1 VKCDIQHDRRW
12 TAEACFNLLDNAIK
26 YGKTGSEIVLSVR
39 KLGLTVEISVTD
51 ENEPI
56 GEDERTHIFERF
68 YRGRNSGDKDGV
80 GIGLYLSR
88 EIIEK
93 QGGMLSV
100 IRGAIEGQNLELD
113 LDETVFDDEVW
124 REIYQQKER
133 LFSGLDVIGWALLRM
148 GFSVRLNDKIKKT
161 HFENFPGEGK
171 VLYMMDDLEGEDAF
185 YVFRGEDLSRQNGY
199 YIYYEKNPMMQNYLV
214 ERRQD
219 IKEVQTYEKMMESR
233 RDEKLIR
240 QFREKISK
248 KTKSNQRKGRIR
260 NISTAAAVTIM
271 MIMGGTM
278 YYYAGQD
285 QSINFKEVVNGA
297 VHTMGKGVSDQ
308 ISTKSSTTSVKITKR
323 LDTATQTST
332 HKKEQ
337 KTIQSTIKQKQKTQ
351 KVSSGQYKSY
361 TYTVKSGETLVSI
374 SRKVYGTQKLVQRI
388 KKANALSDENQ
399 IYPGQKLI
407 IPGTLR

>member
-1 VKCDIQHDRRW
+1 MKTEQQLPKNIRQIGSPAGHTKVYIEDYVITFLNSLSMDKNTYVRG
-12 TAEACFNLLDNAIK
+12 AILFGEK
-26 YGKTGSEIVLSVR
+26 KQ
-39 KLGLTVEISVTD
+39 
-51 ENEPI
+51 I
-56 GEDERTHIFERF
+56 GNDLVIF
-68 YRGRNSGDKDGV
+68 
-80 GIGLYLSR
+80 
-88 EIIEK
+88 
-93 QGGMLSV
+93 

-233 RDEKLIR
+233 RDEKLIQ

-285 QSINFKEVVNGA
+285 QSIHFKEVVNGA

-308 ISTKSSTTSVKITKR
+308 ISTKSSTKSSTTSVKITKT
-323 LDTATQTST
+323 LDSATQTSI

-337 KTIQSTIKQKQKTQ
+337 KTTQPTIKQKQKTQ

>member
-1 VKCDIQHDRRW
+1 MKTEQQLPKNIRQIGSPAGHTKVYIEDYVITFLNSLSMDKNTYVRG
-12 TAEACFNLLDNAIK
+12 AILFGEK
-26 YGKTGSEIVLSVR
+26 KQ
-39 KLGLTVEISVTD
+39 
-51 ENEPI
+51 I
-56 GEDERTHIFERF
+56 GNDLVIF
-68 YRGRNSGDKDGV
+68 
-80 GIGLYLSR
+80 
-88 EIIEK
+88 
-93 QGGMLSV
+93 

-233 RDEKLIR
+233 RDEKLIQ

-308 ISTKSSTTSVKITKR
+308 ISTKLSTKSSTTSVKITKT
-323 LDTATQTST
+323 LDSATQTSI

-337 KTIQSTIKQKQKTQ
+337 KTTQPTIKQKQKTQ

>member
-1 VKCDIQHDRRW
+1 MKTEQQLPKNIRQIGSP
-12 TAEACFNLLDNAIK
+12 AEHTKVYIEDYVITFLNSLSMDKNTYVRGAILFGEK
-26 YGKTGSEIVLSVR
+26 KQ
-39 KLGLTVEISVTD
+39 
-51 ENEPI
+51 I
-56 GEDERTHIFERF
+56 GNDLVIF
-68 YRGRNSGDKDGV
+68 
-80 GIGLYLSR
+80 
-88 EIIEK
+88 
-93 QGGMLSV
+93 

-233 RDEKLIR
+233 RDEKLIQ

-297 VHTMGKGVSDQ
+297 VHTMGKGVPDQ
-308 ISTKSSTTSVKITKR
+308 ISTKSSTTARVKITKT
-323 LDTATQTST
+323 LDTEEQTST

-337 KTIQSTIKQKQKTQ
+337 KTAQSTIKQKQKIN
-351 KVSSGQYKSY
+351 KANSGQYKSY

-399 IYPGQKLI
+399 IYPGQKLV

>member
-1 VKCDIQHDRRW
+1 MKTEQQLPKNIRQIGSPAGHTKVYIEDYVITFLNSLSMDKNTYVRG
-12 TAEACFNLLDNAIK
+12 AILFGEK
-26 YGKTGSEIVLSVR
+26 KQ
-39 KLGLTVEISVTD
+39 
-51 ENEPI
+51 I
-56 GEDERTHIFERF
+56 GNDLVIF
-68 YRGRNSGDKDGV
+68 
-80 GIGLYLSR
+80 
-88 EIIEK
+88 
-93 QGGMLSV
+93 

-308 ISTKSSTTSVKITKR
+308 ISTKSPTTSVKITKR

-407 IPGTLR
+407 IPGTFDDI

>member
-1 VKCDIQHDRRW
+1 MKTEQQLPKNIRQIGSPAGHTKVYIEDYVITFLNSLSMDKNTYVRG
-12 TAEACFNLLDNAIK
+12 AILFGEK
-26 YGKTGSEIVLSVR
+26 KQ
-39 KLGLTVEISVTD
+39 
-51 ENEPI
+51 I
-56 GEDERTHIFERF
+56 GNDLVIF
-68 YRGRNSGDKDGV
+68 
-80 GIGLYLSR
+80 
-88 EIIEK
+88 
-93 QGGMLSV
+93 

-308 ISTKSSTTSVKITKR
+308 ISTKSSIKSSTTSVKITKT
-323 LDTATQTST
+323 LDSATQTSI

-337 KTIQSTIKQKQKTQ
+337 KTTQSTIKQKQKTQ
-351 KVSSGQYKSY
+351 KVNSGQYKSY

>member
-1 VKCDIQHDRRW
+1 MKTEQQLPKNIRQIGSPAGHTKVYIEDYVITFLNSLSMDKNTYVRG
-12 TAEACFNLLDNAIK
+12 AILFGEK
-26 YGKTGSEIVLSVR
+26 KQ
-39 KLGLTVEISVTD
+39 
-51 ENEPI
+51 I
-56 GEDERTHIFERF
+56 GNDLVIF
-68 YRGRNSGDKDGV
+68 
-80 GIGLYLSR
+80 
-88 EIIEK
+88 
-93 QGGMLSV
+93 

-171 VLYMMDDLEGEDAF
+171 VLYMMDNLEGEDAF

-278 YYYAGQD
+278 YYYVGQD

-308 ISTKSSTTSVKITKR
+308 ISTKSPTTSVKITKR

>member
-1 VKCDIQHDRRW
+1 MKTEQQLPKNIRQIGSPAGHTKVYIEDYVITFLNSLSMDKNTYVRG
-12 TAEACFNLLDNAIK
+12 AI
-26 YGKTGSEIVLSVR
+26 LF
-39 KLGLTVEISVTD
+39 
-51 ENEPI
+51 
-56 GEDERTHIFERF
+56 GEKKQVGNDLVIF
-68 YRGRNSGDKDGV
+68 
-80 GIGLYLSR
+80 
-88 EIIEK
+88 
-93 QGGMLSV
+93 

-124 REIYQQKER
+124 REIYQQKDR
-133 LFSGLDVIGWALLRM
+133 LFSGLEVIGWALLRM

-171 VLYMMDDLEGEDAF
+171 VLYMVDDLEGEDAF
-185 YVFRGEDLSRQNGY
+185 YVYRGEDLSRQNGY

-219 IKEVQTYEKMMESR
+219 MKEVQSYEKMMESR

-260 NISTAAAVTIM
+260 NISTAAAVAIM

-285 QSINFKEVVNGA
+285 QSVNFKEVINGA
-297 VHTMGKGVSDQ
+297 VHTMGKGVQDQ
-308 ISTKSSTTSVKITKR
+308 ISTKSKSSTTRKVTKT
-323 LDTATQTST
+323 LDTAASTST
-332 HKKEQ
+332 QKTEQ
-337 KTIQSTIKQKQKTQ
+337 KTVKRTTQQKQEQKTAQRRTQQKQKT
-351 KVSSGQYKSY
+351 KKAGSGQYSSY
-361 TYTVKSGETLVSI
+361 TYTVKRGETLVSI

-388 KKANALSDENQ
+388 KKANALTNENQ

-407 IPGTLR
+407 IPGNFR

>member
-1 VKCDIQHDRRW
+1 MKTEQQLPKNIRQIGSPAGHTKVYIEDYVITFLNSLSMDKNTYVRG
-12 TAEACFNLLDNAIK
+12 AILFGEK
-26 YGKTGSEIVLSVR
+26 KQ
-39 KLGLTVEISVTD
+39 
-51 ENEPI
+51 I
-56 GEDERTHIFERF
+56 GNDLVIF
-68 YRGRNSGDKDGV
+68 
-80 GIGLYLSR
+80 
-88 EIIEK
+88 
-93 QGGMLSV
+93 

-233 RDEKLIR
+233 RDEKLIQ

-308 ISTKSSTTSVKITKR
+308 ISTKSPTTSVKITKR

-374 SRKVYGTQKLVQRI
+374 SRKVYGTQKLVKRI

>member
-1 VKCDIQHDRRW
+1 MKTEQQLPKNIRQIGSPAGHTKVYIEDYVITFLNSLSMDKNTYVRG
-12 TAEACFNLLDNAIK
+12 AILFGEK
-26 YGKTGSEIVLSVR
+26 KQ
-39 KLGLTVEISVTD
+39 
-51 ENEPI
+51 I
-56 GEDERTHIFERF
+56 GNDLVIF
-68 YRGRNSGDKDGV
+68 
-80 GIGLYLSR
+80 
-88 EIIEK
+88 
-93 QGGMLSV
+93 

-233 RDEKLIR
+233 RDEKLIQ

-308 ISTKSSTTSVKITKR
+308 ISTKSPTTSVKITKR
-323 LDTATQTST
+323 LDSATQTSI

-337 KTIQSTIKQKQKTQ
+337 KTTQPTIKQKQKTQ

>member
-1 VKCDIQHDRRW
+1 MKTEQQLPKNIRQIGSPAGHTKVYIEDYVITFLNSLSMDKNTYVRG
-12 TAEACFNLLDNAIK
+12 AILFGEK
-26 YGKTGSEIVLSVR
+26 KQ
-39 KLGLTVEISVTD
+39 
-51 ENEPI
+51 I
-56 GEDERTHIFERF
+56 GNDLVIF
-68 YRGRNSGDKDGV
+68 
-80 GIGLYLSR
+80 
-88 EIIEK
+88 
-93 QGGMLSV
+93 

-233 RDEKLIR
+233 RDEKLIQ

-308 ISTKSSTTSVKITKR
+308 ISTKSPTTSVKITKR

-337 KTIQSTIKQKQKTQ
+337 KTIQSTIKQKQITQ

>member
-1 VKCDIQHDRRW
+1 MKTEQQLPKNIRQIGSPAGHTKVYIEDYVITFLNSLSMDKNTYVRG
-12 TAEACFNLLDNAIK
+12 AILFGEK
-26 YGKTGSEIVLSVR
+26 KQ
-39 KLGLTVEISVTD
+39 
-51 ENEPI
+51 I
-56 GEDERTHIFERF
+56 GNDLVIF
-68 YRGRNSGDKDGV
+68 
-80 GIGLYLSR
+80 
-88 EIIEK
+88 
-93 QGGMLSV
+93 

-233 RDEKLIR
+233 RDEKLIQ

-260 NISTAAAVTIM
+260 NISTVAAVTIM

-308 ISTKSSTTSVKITKR
+308 ISTKSPTTSVKITKR

>member
-1 VKCDIQHDRRW
+1 MKTEQQLPKNIRQIGSPAGHTKVYIEDYVITFLNSLSMDKNTYVRG
-12 TAEACFNLLDNAIK
+12 AILFGEK
-26 YGKTGSEIVLSVR
+26 KQ
-39 KLGLTVEISVTD
+39 
-51 ENEPI
+51 I
-56 GEDERTHIFERF
+56 GNDLVIF
-68 YRGRNSGDKDGV
+68 
-80 GIGLYLSR
+80 
-88 EIIEK
+88 
-93 QGGMLSV
+93 

-133 LFSGLDVIGWALLRM
+133 LLSGLDVIGWALLRM

-233 RDEKLIR
+233 RDEKLIQ

-308 ISTKSSTTSVKITKR
+308 ISTKSSTKSSTTSVKITKT
-323 LDTATQTST
+323 LDSATQTSI

-337 KTIQSTIKQKQKTQ
+337 KTTQPTIKQKQKTQ

>member
-1 VKCDIQHDRRW
+1 MKTEQQLPKNIRQIGSPAGHTKVYIEDYVITFLNSLSMDKNTYVRG
-12 TAEACFNLLDNAIK
+12 AILFGEK
-26 YGKTGSEIVLSVR
+26 KQ
-39 KLGLTVEISVTD
+39 
-51 ENEPI
+51 I
-56 GEDERTHIFERF
+56 GNDLVIF
-68 YRGRNSGDKDGV
+68 
-80 GIGLYLSR
+80 
-88 EIIEK
+88 
-93 QGGMLSV
+93 

-233 RDEKLIR
+233 RDEKLIQ

-308 ISTKSSTTSVKITKR
+308 ISTKSPTTSVKITKR

-388 KKANALSDENQ
+388 KKANALSDKNQ

>member
-1 VKCDIQHDRRW
+1 MKTEQQLPKNIRQIGSPAGHTKVYIEDYVITFLNSLSMDKNTYVRG
-12 TAEACFNLLDNAIK
+12 AILFGEK
-26 YGKTGSEIVLSVR
+26 KQ
-39 KLGLTVEISVTD
+39 
-51 ENEPI
+51 I
-56 GEDERTHIFERF
+56 GNDLVIF
-68 YRGRNSGDKDGV
+68 
-80 GIGLYLSR
+80 
-88 EIIEK
+88 
-93 QGGMLSV
+93 

-233 RDEKLIR
+233 RDEKLIQ

-308 ISTKSSTTSVKITKR
+308 ISTKSSTTSVKITKT
-323 LDTATQTST
+323 LDSATQTSI

-351 KVSSGQYKSY
+351 KASSGQYKSY

>member
-1 VKCDIQHDRRW
+1 MKTEQQLPKNIRQIGSPAGHTKVYIEDCVITFLNSLSMDKNTYVRG
-12 TAEACFNLLDNAIK
+12 AILFGEK
-26 YGKTGSEIVLSVR
+26 KQ
-39 KLGLTVEISVTD
+39 
-51 ENEPI
+51 I
-56 GEDERTHIFERF
+56 GNDLVIF
-68 YRGRNSGDKDGV
+68 
-80 GIGLYLSR
+80 
-88 EIIEK
+88 
-93 QGGMLSV
+93 

-233 RDEKLIR
+233 RDEKLIQ

-308 ISTKSSTTSVKITKR
+308 ISTKSSTKSSTTSVKITKT
-323 LDTATQTST
+323 LDSATQTSI

-337 KTIQSTIKQKQKTQ
+337 KTTQPTIKQKQKTQ

>member
-1 VKCDIQHDRRW
+1 MKTEQQLPKNIRQIGSPAGHTKVYIEDYVITFLNSLSMDKNTYVRG
-12 TAEACFNLLDNAIK
+12 AILFGEK
-26 YGKTGSEIVLSVR
+26 KQ
-39 KLGLTVEISVTD
+39 
-51 ENEPI
+51 I
-56 GEDERTHIFERF
+56 GNDLVIF
-68 YRGRNSGDKDGV
+68 
-80 GIGLYLSR
+80 
-88 EIIEK
+88 
-93 QGGMLSV
+93 

-278 YYYAGQD
+278 YSYAGQD
-285 QSINFKEVVNGA
+285 QSLNFQEVVNGA

-308 ISTKSSTTSVKITKR
+308 ISTKSPTTSVKITKR

>member
-1 VKCDIQHDRRW
+1 
-12 TAEACFNLLDNAIK
+12 
-26 YGKTGSEIVLSVR
+26 
-39 KLGLTVEISVTD
+39 
-51 ENEPI
+51 
-56 GEDERTHIFERF
+56 
-68 YRGRNSGDKDGV
+68 
-80 GIGLYLSR
+80 
-88 EIIEK
+88 
-93 QGGMLSV
+93 
-100 IRGAIEGQNLELD
+100 
-113 LDETVFDDEVW
+113 
-124 REIYQQKER
+124 
-133 LFSGLDVIGWALLRM
+133 
-148 GFSVRLNDKIKKT
+148 
-161 HFENFPGEGK
+161 
-171 VLYMMDDLEGEDAF
+171 
-185 YVFRGEDLSRQNGY
+185 
-199 YIYYEKNPMMQNYLV
+199 
-214 ERRQD
+214 
-219 IKEVQTYEKMMESR
+219 MESR
-233 RDEKLIR
+233 RDEKLIQ

-260 NISTAAAVTIM
+260 NISTAAAVMII

-323 LDTATQTST
+323 LDTATQTSI

-337 KTIQSTIKQKQKTQ
+337 KTTQPTIKQKQKTQ
-351 KVSSGQYKSY
+351 KASYGQYKSY

>member
-1 VKCDIQHDRRW
+1 
-12 TAEACFNLLDNAIK
+12 
-26 YGKTGSEIVLSVR
+26 
-39 KLGLTVEISVTD
+39 
-51 ENEPI
+51 
-56 GEDERTHIFERF
+56 
-68 YRGRNSGDKDGV
+68 
-80 GIGLYLSR
+80 
-88 EIIEK
+88 
-93 QGGMLSV
+93 M
-100 IRGAIEGQNLELD
+100 
-113 LDETVFDDEVW
+113 
-124 REIYQQKER
+124 
-133 LFSGLDVIGWALLRM
+133 
-148 GFSVRLNDKIKKT
+148 
-161 HFENFPGEGK
+161 
-171 VLYMMDDLEGEDAF
+171 
-185 YVFRGEDLSRQNGY
+185 
-199 YIYYEKNPMMQNYLV
+199 
-214 ERRQD
+214 
-219 IKEVQTYEKMMESR
+219 QTYEKMMESR
-233 RDEKLIR
+233 RDEKLIQ

-297 VHTMGKGVSDQ
+297 VHTMGKGVPDQ
-308 ISTKSSTTSVKITKR
+308 ISTKSSTTARVKITKT
-323 LDTATQTST
+323 LDTEEQTST

-337 KTIQSTIKQKQKTQ
+337 KTAQSTIKQKQKI
-351 KVSSGQYKSY
+351 KKANSGQYKSY

>member
-1 VKCDIQHDRRW
+1 MKTEQQLPKNIRQIGSPAGHTKVYIEDYVITFLNSLSMDKNTYVRG
-12 TAEACFNLLDNAIK
+12 AILFGEK
-26 YGKTGSEIVLSVR
+26 KQ
-39 KLGLTVEISVTD
+39 
-51 ENEPI
+51 I
-56 GEDERTHIFERF
+56 GNDLVIF
-68 YRGRNSGDKDGV
+68 
-80 GIGLYLSR
+80 
-88 EIIEK
+88 
-93 QGGMLSV
+93 

-233 RDEKLIR
+233 RDEKLIQ

-248 KTKSNQRKGRIR
+248 KTRSNQRKGRIR

-308 ISTKSSTTSVKITKR
+308 ISTKSSTTSVKITKT

-337 KTIQSTIKQKQKTQ
+337 KTTQPTIKQKQKTQ
-351 KVSSGQYKSY
+351 KASSGQYKSY

-399 IYPGQKLI
+399 IYPGQKLV

>member
-1 VKCDIQHDRRW
+1 MKTEQQLPKNIRQIGSPAGHTKVYIEDYVITFLNSLSMDKNTYVRG
-12 TAEACFNLLDNAIK
+12 AILFGEK
-26 YGKTGSEIVLSVR
+26 KQ
-39 KLGLTVEISVTD
+39 
-51 ENEPI
+51 I
-56 GEDERTHIFERF
+56 GNDLVIF
-68 YRGRNSGDKDGV
+68 
-80 GIGLYLSR
+80 
-88 EIIEK
+88 
-93 QGGMLSV
+93 

-233 RDEKLIR
+233 RDEKLIQ

-260 NISTAAAVTIM
+260 NISTAVAVTIM

-308 ISTKSSTTSVKITKR
+308 ISTKSPTTSVKITKR

>member
-1 VKCDIQHDRRW
+1 MKTEQQLPKNIRQIGSPAGHTKVYIEDYVITFLNSLSMDKNTYVRG
-12 TAEACFNLLDNAIK
+12 AILFGEK
-26 YGKTGSEIVLSVR
+26 KQ
-39 KLGLTVEISVTD
+39 
-51 ENEPI
+51 I
-56 GEDERTHIFERF
+56 GNDLVIF
-68 YRGRNSGDKDGV
+68 
-80 GIGLYLSR
+80 
-88 EIIEK
+88 
-93 QGGMLSV
+93 

-233 RDEKLIR
+233 RDEKLIQ

-285 QSINFKEVVNGA
+285 QRINFKEVVNGA

-308 ISTKSSTTSVKITKR
+308 ISTKSSTKSSTTSVKITKT
-323 LDTATQTST
+323 LDSATQTSI

-337 KTIQSTIKQKQKTQ
+337 KTTQPTIKQKQKTQ

>member
-1 VKCDIQHDRRW
+1 MKTEQQLPKNIRQIGSPAGHTKVYIEDYVITFLNSLSMDKNTYVRG
-12 TAEACFNLLDNAIK
+12 AILFGEK
-26 YGKTGSEIVLSVR
+26 KQ
-39 KLGLTVEISVTD
+39 
-51 ENEPI
+51 I
-56 GEDERTHIFERF
+56 GNDLVIF
-68 YRGRNSGDKDGV
+68 
-80 GIGLYLSR
+80 
-88 EIIEK
+88 
-93 QGGMLSV
+93 

-171 VLYMMDDLEGEDAF
+171 LLYMMDDLEGEDAF

-233 RDEKLIR
+233 RDEKLIQ

-308 ISTKSSTTSVKITKR
+308 ISTKSSIKSPTTSVKITKT
-323 LDTATQTST
+323 LDSATQTSI

-337 KTIQSTIKQKQKTQ
+337 KTTQPTIKQKQKTQ